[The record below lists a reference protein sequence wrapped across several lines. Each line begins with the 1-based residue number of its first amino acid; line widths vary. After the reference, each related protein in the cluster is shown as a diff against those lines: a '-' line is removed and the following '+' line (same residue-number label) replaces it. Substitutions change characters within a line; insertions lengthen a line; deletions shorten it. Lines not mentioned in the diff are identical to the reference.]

1 MDFQGK
7 LIGLKRMLGY
17 ENRAQL
23 FMDRLFFVK
32 TKSVI
37 HRLQGMEIL
46 MDYSVGEQ
54 NGTGYCV
61 AHMSYA
67 PFIESFDLQRDKPLK
82 ILDLGANGGG
92 FGLML
97 HRMGFSFGKIVAVE
111 MNRRTFGRL
120 SFNLLRN
127 LNGEIVLING
137 AIAERD
143 GCIELPESDGG
154 IGDSM
159 YGSVTGAVLT
169 RSVEMHAL
177 DRVLRDNFGNHQ
189 VDVIKIDIEGAE
201 FDLLESPVIESIR
214 QARHLIIEIHERAP
228 WTWEKVH
235 QKFSELGFNLSA
247 VSSPY
252 EENVF
257 GYSRID
263 EACKDT

>member
-1 MDFQGK
+1 MDLHGK
-7 LIGLKRMLGY
+7 LIGFKRLFCF
-17 ENRAQL
+17 ENWVQL
-23 FMDRLFFVK
+23 FLDRLFFSK

-37 HRLQGMEIL
+37 HRLEGMEVLI
-46 MDYSVGEQ
+46 DYSVGEQ
-54 NGTGYCV
+54 NGTGSCV

-67 PFIESFDLQRDKPLK
+67 LFIDSFALSRSQELRV
-82 ILDLGANGGG
+82 LDLGANGGG

-97 HRMGFSFGKIVAVE
+97 HRMGFSFSKLVAVE

-120 SFNLLRN
+120 SFNLMRN

-143 GCIELPESDGG
+143 GRIELPDSDGG
-154 IGDSM
+154 IGDSL
-159 YGSVTGAVLT
+159 YGSVTGAVVT

-177 DRVLRDNFGNHQ
+177 DRVLRDNFGDHQ

-214 QARHLIIEIHERAP
+214 QARHVIIEIHERAP

-235 QKFSELGFNLSA
+235 QKFAELGFDLSP
-247 VSSPY
+247 VRSPY

-257 GYSRID
+257 AYTRKLLS
-263 EACKDT
+263 